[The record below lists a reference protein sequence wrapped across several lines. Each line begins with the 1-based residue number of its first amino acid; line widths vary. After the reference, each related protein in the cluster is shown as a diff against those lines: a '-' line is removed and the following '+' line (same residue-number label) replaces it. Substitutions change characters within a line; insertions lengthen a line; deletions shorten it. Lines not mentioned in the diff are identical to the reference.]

1 MMKKNLIHIFITTV
15 LVALMN
21 IVCAQLLPPSAQGS
35 KPAPVAPPAPISIME
50 GVDYQALTMAQPT
63 EAKGKIEVTEFFW
76 YGCPHCF
83 EFDAELHAWVKK
95 QKNIVFKRVPV
106 AFRPDFLPH
115 SQLFYALEA
124 LGKEEEFTPKVFKAI
139 HLERKQLLKEEDI
152 FKWIESQG
160 LDPKAFTKAYQSFSV
175 ITKAKTANN
184 IMQSYRIEGVPT
196 IAIHGRYITSP
207 SIAGSRTRALE
218 TMDFLV
224 AKARAQK

>member
-1 MMKKNLIHIFITTV
+1 MMKKNLIHIFISTV
-15 LVALMN
+15 LVVLMN
-21 IVCAQLLPPSAQGS
+21 IVYAQLLPPSAQGS
-35 KPAPVAPPAPISIME
+35 KPAPVAPPAPSSIME
-50 GVDYQALTMAQPT
+50 GVDYQALTMVQPT

-160 LDPKAFTKAYQSFSV
+160 LDLKAFTSAYQSFSV
-175 ITKAKTANN
+175 ITKAKT
-184 IMQSYRIEGVPT
+184 
-196 IAIHGRYITSP
+196 
-207 SIAGSRTRALE
+207 
-218 TMDFLV
+218 
-224 AKARAQK
+224 

>member
-1 MMKKNLIHIFITTV
+1 MMKKSLIHIFITTV
-15 LVALMN
+15 LAALMN

-35 KPAPVAPPAPISIME
+35 KPAPVATPAPNSIME
-50 GVDYQALTMAQPT
+50 GVDYQALTMVQPT

-83 EFDAELHAWVKK
+83 EFDAELH
-95 QKNIVFKRVPV
+95 
-106 AFRPDFLPH
+106 
-115 SQLFYALEA
+115 ALEA

-160 LDPKAFTKAYQSFSV
+160 LDLKAFTKAYQSFSV